1 MIIFFDIP
9 PAGGGIGVFAAVA
22 FFLIFAAIAF
32 IAYKL
37 LKKTVKMAFRMAIV
51 AVILGIAVAG
61 SVSFWWLGTGKPS
74 RPETR
79 PRPAQ
84 TK

>member
-9 PAGGGIGVFAAVA
+9 PTAGGIGIFAAVA

-32 IAYKL
+32 IAFKL
-37 LKKTVKMAFRMAIV
+37 LKKTVKMVFRMAIV
-51 AVILGIAVAG
+51 AIILVIAVAG
-61 SVSFWWLGTGKPS
+61 SLSFWWLGGGKPS
-74 RPETR
+74 RPEPR